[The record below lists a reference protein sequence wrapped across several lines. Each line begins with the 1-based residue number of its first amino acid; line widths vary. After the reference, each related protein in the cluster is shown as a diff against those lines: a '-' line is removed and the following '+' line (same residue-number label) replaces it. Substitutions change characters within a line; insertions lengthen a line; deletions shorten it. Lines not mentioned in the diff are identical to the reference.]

1 MTDSR
6 RGVCREILLLNI
18 ENGYISQT
26 FIYSNGGFMKTKLFV
41 VFLILAVLISRCT
54 GQKTVKDNM
63 TEKPNTVLIKAL
75 AFDPA
80 TITVAKGTTVTW
92 MNMDSAS
99 HTVVATG
106 MTFRSGNLNNGQSFA
121 HTFNE
126 TGTFEYK
133 CGIHPSMS
141 GKVEV
146 E

>member
-1 MTDSR
+1 MR
-6 RGVCREILLLNI
+6 
-18 ENGYISQT
+18 
-26 FIYSNGGFMKTKLFV
+26 TKLLII
-41 VFLILAVLISRCT
+41 FLILAVLISGCT
-54 GQKTVKDNM
+54 GQKTVTKTDNM
-63 TEKPNTVLIKAL
+63 TEKPNTVLIKAW

-126 TGTFEYK
+126 IGTFEYK
-133 CGIHPSMS
+133 CGIHPGMS
-141 GKVEV
+141 GKVKV

>member
-1 MTDSR
+1 MR
-6 RGVCREILLLNI
+6 
-18 ENGYISQT
+18 
-26 FIYSNGGFMKTKLFV
+26 TKLLII
-41 VFLILAVLISRCT
+41 FLILAVLISGCT
-54 GQKTVKDNM
+54 GQKTETKTD
-63 TEKPNTVLIKAL
+63 TTPATPNTVLIKGF
-75 AFDPA
+75 AFDPV
-80 TITVAKGTTVTW
+80 TLTVAKGTTVTW

-141 GKVEV
+141 GKVKV